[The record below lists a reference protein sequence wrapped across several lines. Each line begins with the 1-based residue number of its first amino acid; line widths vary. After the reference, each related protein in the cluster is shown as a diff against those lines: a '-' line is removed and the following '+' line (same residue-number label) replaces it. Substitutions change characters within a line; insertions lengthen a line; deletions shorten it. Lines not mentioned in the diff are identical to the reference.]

1 MLPNIPRN
9 KGDWAIKFAQLI
21 EHITTNIFIEKSCA
35 IFGGEAIPGKFS
47 KKSKLIISLD
57 Q

>member
-1 MLPNIPRN
+1 MLPNIARN

-35 IFGGEAIPGKFS
+35 IFGGEAIPGPFS
-47 KKSKLIISLD
+47 
-57 Q
+57 